1 MLLLGCSAMIFYLGC
16 NNEPFEIAPVQDID
30 NDGVSDIVDNCYL
43 IFNPNQE
50 DSDGDGIGDLC
61 DNDSD
66 NDGIPDNVDNCP
78 FISNPD
84 QKDDDNDGIGNSCD
98 NVFAFEPTAVCENGF
113 ADIYPC
119 QNYDLMAK
127 ISIADLGG
135 PGSSGNDCWGWF
147 DPETQKEY
155 ALIGT
160 STGTTFVDVTI
171 PNSPIIVGTLPTAT
185 VNSAWRDIKVFEN
198 YAFVVADNAGNH
210 GMQIFDLRRL
220 RNVTSPPESFTSD
233 VHYTLFGNAEFEHAH
248 NVVID
253 EISAYAYI
261 AGTPLGT
268 LFVEIENPLA
278 PLNAN
283 GLEEYSHDAQ
293 VVVYNGPDIEHNG
306 KEIFIGCNENQIVI
320 TDVTNKANPIEL
332 SRISYNNVGYTHQ
345 GWLTED
351 MAYFL
356 LGDETDELKFGNKTR
371 TIIFDFTDLDNPKYH
386 FQYFGPTSAIDHNG
400 YVKGDIFYQSS
411 YTAGV
416 RVIDI
421 SAIENANFSEIG
433 YFDTYPENNSPA
445 FNGAW
450 SVYPF
455 LPSGNIIISDIN
467 RGMFV
472 IRKSV
477 N

>member
-1 MLLLGCSAMIFYLGC
+1 MIFYLGC
-16 NNEPFEIAPVQDID
+16 NNEPVQIAPVQDID

-50 DSDGDGIGDLC
+50 DSDNDGIGDLC

-66 NDGIPDNVDNCP
+66 NDTIPDNVDNCP

-84 QKDDDNDGIGNSCD
+84 QKDDDKDGIGNACD
-98 NVFAFEPTAVCENGF
+98 DLNDFIPFAACENGF
-113 ADIYPC
+113 ADLYPC
-119 QNYDLMAK
+119 KNYDLMAL
-127 ISIADLGG
+127 IPIEDLGG

-147 DPETQKEY
+147 DPESQKEY

-160 STGTTFVDVTI
+160 STGTTFVDVSI
-171 PNSPIIVGTLPTAT
+171 PNAPIVVGTLPTAT
-185 VNSAWRDIKVFEN
+185 INSAWRDIKVFEN
-198 YAFVVADNAGNH
+198 YAFIVADNAGNH
-210 GMQIFDLRRL
+210 GMQIFDLRHL
-220 RNVTSPPESFTSD
+220 RTVTNLPETFNSD
-233 VHYTLFGNAEFEHAH
+233 VHFTQVGNSEFEHAH

-253 EISAYAYI
+253 ETSAYAYI
-261 AGTPLGT
+261 VGTPLGT
-268 LFVEIENPLA
+268 LFVDIENPLN
-278 PLNAN
+278 PLSAN
-283 GLEEYSHDAQ
+283 GLLEYSHDAQ
-293 VVVYNGPDIEHNG
+293 VVVYNGPDLEHSG

-332 SRISYNNVGYTHQ
+332 SRISYNNAGYVHQ

-356 LGDETDELKFGNKTR
+356 LGDETDELNFGNKTR
-371 TIIFDFTDLDNPKYH
+371 TIIFDLSDLDNPKYH

-400 YVKGDIFYQSS
+400 YVKEDFFYQSS
-411 YTAGV
+411 YSAGV
-416 RVIDI
+416 RVINI
-421 SAIENANFSEIG
+421 SAIENSNLSEFG
-433 YFDTYPENNSPA
+433 YFDTFPENNNPN

-467 RGMFV
+467 RGMFL